1 MGETAVTTAGK
12 AVEEVNKLE
21 TVWNTKDLIMAGLA
35 YTVMGILIV
44 FLILVI
50 IMMVIKAMALF
61 SSEKKPKNKQA
72 ALADSTPVQKAT
84 ETAVEDVPKTD
95 ELELVAVITAAIAA
109 MTGESTSDFVV
120 RSYKKV
126 PGSSWNKAGR
136 MEILDNKL

>member
-1 MGETAVTTAGK
+1 MK
-12 AVEEVNKLE
+12 DLN
-21 TVWNTKDLIMAGLA
+21 TVWGTSDLIGAGLA

-61 SSEKKPKNKQA
+61 SGEKKPKNKQTS
-72 ALADSTPVQKAT
+72 LTDSAPVQKET
-84 ETAVEDVPKTD
+84 ETAVETVPETD
-95 ELELVAVITAAIAA
+95 ELELVAVITVAIAA

-126 PGSSWNKAGR
+126 PGGSWNKAGR

>member
-1 MGETAVTTAGK
+1 MK
-12 AVEEVNKLE
+12 DLN
-21 TVWNTKDLIMAGLA
+21 TVWSTSDLIGAGLA

-50 IMMVIKAMALF
+50 IMMVIKAMALL
-61 SSEKKPKNKQA
+61 SGEKKVKAPVIE
-72 ALADSTPVQKAT
+72 TPVQKAP
-84 ETAVEDVPKTD
+84 EKVSEAVPETD

-126 PGSSWNKAGR
+126 PGGSWNKAGR
-136 MEILDNKL
+136 MEVLDNRF

>member
-1 MGETAVTTAGK
+1 MK
-12 AVEEVNKLE
+12 DLN
-21 TVWNTKDLIMAGLA
+21 TVWGTSDLIGAGLA

-61 SSEKKPKNKQA
+61 SGEKKPKNKQTS
-72 ALADSTPVQKAT
+72 LADSAPVQKAT
-84 ETAVEDVPKTD
+84 EAVTETVPETD

-120 RSYKKV
+120 RSYKKI
-126 PGSSWNKAGR
+126 PGGSWNKAGR